1 VRRDEL
7 PPGLEHLP
15 ICTHRELPVPYIAER
30 DEATGVA
37 NFGVLDP
44 ARHDACYEGRLCAM
58 CGLPMGGEVAL
69 YGDLV
74 SLEPGGFYTEPPVHE
89 ACIVLAL
96 GGLCPFISRAAV
108 PRRPVGDD
116 PTVNLLGDLASLAQ
130 VGRAGGP
137 AKRPAAVAIAR
148 DYRKG
153 LHLGG
158 SSGPMPV
165 YLPAGLVRVRYYG
178 WVDGRAAE
186 VSAEQAAADLALWE
200 VRESQRTRPPQVAAD
215 GPQTG
220 ARASVRPAARRHQPV
235 RQTRSQRRGRR

>member
-1 VRRDEL
+1 MTAAW
-7 PPGLEHLP
+7 PPEVAQLP
-15 ICTHRELPVPYIAER
+15 ICPHRGLPIPYIAER
-30 DEATGVA
+30 DERTGVA

-44 ARHDACYEGRLCAM
+44 DRHDACWEGRLCAM
-58 CGLPMGGEVAL
+58 CGRPMDGEVAL

-74 SLEPGGFYTEPPVHE
+74 SLEPDGFYTEPPVHE
-89 ACIVLAL
+89 ACIVMAL
-96 GGLCPFISRAAV
+96 GGLCPFISREKV

-116 PTVNLLGDLASLAQ
+116 PTVNLLGDLAALEQ

-165 YLPAGLVRVRYYG
+165 YLPTGLVRVRYYG
-178 WVDGRAAE
+178 WIDGRAAE
-186 VSAEQAAADLALWE
+186 VSAEQAVADLARWE
-200 VRESQRTRPPQVAAD
+200 VRESQRTRPPDVAVL

-220 ARASVRPAARRHQPV
+220 AGASVRPAGPRRQPV
-235 RQTRSQRRGRR
+235 HRTRSQRRGRR